1 MHVMRQEIIR
11 DLLISSCVPT
21 GFPASG
27 TNILPIPVDYPDENT
42 EFAIQPGVPAQPVPR
57 AIGKRHENAS
67 ANARAL
73 VTPEEPLVKRALA
86 AAQEQY
92 ESASVTA
99 AHDLMVLSVERRQED
114 DMPGES
120 EGHAAS
126 EAASPDFWASEEH
139 TEEAAAGAAAEE
151 AAAENG
157 AEGHAPAEA
166 EPAEKQRSNHRQR
179 APVDELEWDPVPQP
193 QEAHL

>member
-1 MHVMRQEIIR
+1 MLREDSANPHF
-11 DLLISSCVPT
+11 PT
-21 GFPASG
+21 GFPASRSD
-27 TNILPIPVDYPDENT
+27 ILPIPVDYPDETT

-73 VTPEEPLVKRALA
+73 LTPEEPLVKQALT
-86 AAQEQY
+86 AAQELF

-99 AHDLMVLSVERRQED
+99 AHDLMVLSVERRQEES
-114 DMPGES
+114 MPAES
-120 EGHAAS
+120 EGPAAS
-126 EAASPDFWASEEH
+126 QASNSDFWESEESPG
-139 TEEAAAGAAAEE
+139 EAAAEAAAER

-157 AEGHAPAEA
+157 AEDHHPAEA
-166 EPAEKQRSNHRQR
+166 EPAKEQRSRSRQR
-179 APVDELEWDPVPQP
+179 APVDELEWDPLPQP